1 MSDEYTVVLV
11 HSTNHAIH
19 IEGVLKSM
27 GVGCKLIPT
36 PRALSSDCGVCV
48 RISRADA
55 EAARLAVK
63 VAKFEIAG
71 IHDL

>member
-1 MSDEYTVVLV
+1 MSDEYTVILV

-48 RISRADA
+48 RISRVDT
-55 EAARLAVK
+55 EATRQAVRVARV
-63 VAKFEIAG
+63 EIVG
-71 IHDL
+71 IYDQ